1 MKSRVSTVGNIPSA
15 ARRRVLQQM
24 AVGVVGGVSGV
35 LQQALAADLAAGGGE
50 GIRSVSGGAVYV
62 DGNPAAVGTPVRE
75 GSVVVTPEGAV
86 ATYVVG
92 RDAFLQRSG
101 THVEIG
107 RGMAAVFRVVTGA
120 LMGTFTPGSR
130 RTVSTRVIT
139 AGIRGTGCYV
149 EAELHRTYFCL
160 CYGSVEL
167 TTINGAMRSYST
179 RHHDSPYWIDAAG
192 SVTDAPV
199 RNHEDAELALLES
212 LTGRKVP
219 FTGPYTR

>member
-1 MKSRVSTVGNIPSA
+1 MRNSVSTAAKVQSV

-24 AVGVVGGVSGV
+24 AIGVVGGLSGV

-50 GIRSVSGGAVYV
+50 GIRSVAGGTVYV
-62 DGNPAAVGTPVRE
+62 DGVPAAVGTPVRE
-75 GSVVVTPEGAV
+75 GSVVVTPGGAV

-107 RGMAAVFRVVTGA
+107 RGAAAVFRVVTGA

-130 RTVSTRVIT
+130 STVATRVVT

-149 EAELHRTYFCL
+149 EAEIHRTYFCL

-167 TTINGAMRSYST
+167 TPINGVMRSYST
-179 RHHDSPYWIDAAG
+179 QHHDSPYWIDADG
-192 SVTDAPV
+192 RVTQA
-199 RNHEDAELALLES
+199 RMLNHEDAELSLLES
-212 LTGRKVP
+212 LIGRKVP
-219 FTGPYTR
+219 FTQPYTR

>member
-1 MKSRVSTVGNIPSA
+1 MSKVITAGQLSSA

-24 AVGVVGGVSGV
+24 AVGVVGGFSGV
-35 LQQALAADLAAGGGE
+35 LQQALAADLAAGGAE
-50 GIRSVSGGAVYV
+50 GIRSVSGGTVYV
-62 DGNPAAVGTPVRE
+62 DGAPAAVGTPVRE
-75 GSVVVTPEGAV
+75 GSVVVTPAGSA

-107 RGMAAVFRVVTGA
+107 RGVAAVFRVVTGA

-130 RTVSTRVIT
+130 RTVATRVVT

-149 EAELHRTYFCL
+149 EAEIHRTYFCL

-167 TTINGAMRSYST
+167 TPINGTMRSYST
-179 RHHDSPYWIDAAG
+179 QHHDSPYWIDADG
-192 SVTDAPV
+192 RVTQA
-199 RNHEDAELALLES
+199 RMLNHEDAELSLLES
-212 LTGRKVP
+212 LIGRKVP
-219 FTGPYTR
+219 FTEPYTR